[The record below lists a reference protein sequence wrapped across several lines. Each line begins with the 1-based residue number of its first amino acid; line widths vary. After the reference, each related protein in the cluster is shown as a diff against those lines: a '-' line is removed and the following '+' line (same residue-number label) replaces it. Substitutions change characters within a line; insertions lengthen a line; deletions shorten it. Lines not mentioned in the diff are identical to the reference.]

1 MHLCGVL
8 RGSLHLHLHLHLC
21 TTCSFVQPDWRHSSS
36 FYSCTGSSRLSS
48 LRIRTAL
55 LWHWAQEMARRGS
68 VLGVVDLSQGV
79 GWWVNSDPKPPA
91 SPGGASAAS
100 THIQGD
106 DVERRQLNHGR
117 TIATTSLDHVVWPGL
132 SGLSP
137 ATTQSVMIASRAA
150 ALSTAAK
157 RYQPIINQWIPR
169 KMDGERLRGLAK
181 PKPRKSSKDAL
192 LELEQAS
199 VQVRSLDVVR
209 LVALPRD
216 LQLLRPRDLQLLAW
230 TGQCCL
236 LLPQPEQSRDQYF
249 SHGLPDSAWCY
260 FSEG

>member
-1 MHLCGVL
+1 
-8 RGSLHLHLHLHLC
+8 
-21 TTCSFVQPDWRHSSS
+21 
-36 FYSCTGSSRLSS
+36 
-48 LRIRTAL
+48 
-55 LWHWAQEMARRGS
+55 MARRGS

-209 LVALPRD
+209 LVALSTPRQD
-216 LQLLRPRDLQLLAW
+216 FSGRASRPATSEASRHATSGLDRAVLPPPTPARAEPGPVFTPRRFVDEARLAK
-230 TGQCCL
+230 L
-236 LLPQPEQSRDQYF
+236 ASPQVGPQ
-249 SHGLPDSAWCY
+249 HVHL
-260 FSEG
+260 